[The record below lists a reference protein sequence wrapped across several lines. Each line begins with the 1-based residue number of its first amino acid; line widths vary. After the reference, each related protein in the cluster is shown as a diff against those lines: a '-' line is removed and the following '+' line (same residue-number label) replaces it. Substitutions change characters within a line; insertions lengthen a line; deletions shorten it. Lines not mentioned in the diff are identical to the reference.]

1 MADYIDDIFGPHGVM
16 SKTFAG
22 YEPRPGQIALA
33 KAVDGAIEDRRHLLA
48 EGPTGTGKSLAYCV
62 PAIWHATQFGRKI
75 AVVTANIA
83 LQEQLHTKD
92 LPMLA
97 KLLPWPFKH
106 SLIKGRANYLCV
118 DKWQDEQTNSS
129 LKNRKSKKD
138 RDQYRAI
145 LSWARRTATGDM
157 SELDFT
163 PFPAIWHLFSSTSD
177 ECKGHDCRCHGDCF
191 AERAREAAAGAD
203 VFVTNYHLL
212 FAHLQ
217 VRMVTGKDLIL
228 PEFDVVVCDEAH
240 KAADIARDFFGFR
253 ITEGSVRFASR
264 LMGRLRM
271 QDEYEALDDLARKFF
286 NDLKR
291 FYKSGAYRIRFRSPP
306 PLDWRPLYDTIVDLR
321 SSFMSAAFAVG
332 DGSRNDEK
340 ASLMKAAGTAG
351 KLAANLEE
359 AMTLANP
366 DSVYYVEENP
376 NESVALM
383 SKPIYVAPTL
393 AAELFSKTRSVI
405 STSATLAVGGG
416 FSHVVKE
423 LGVIDPLTLV
433 VGSPFDF
440 TRQAILV
447 IPEEMPDPTDK
458 SFPLAVAEAVE
469 KTIVFAD
476 GRTLGLFTSYRNLE
490 TAWARVMGMGK
501 YRILKQGDKPRT
513 ALVEEFRRDIHSVL
527 LGTESFWTG
536 MDVPGEALSC
546 VVMDRLPFQTPDDP
560 VLNAISERDEDW
572 FMAYSVPKAV
582 IAFKQGFGRLIRH
595 TLDRG
600 VVVLL
605 DRRIVTKAYGRKF
618 LSSIPDVRRSKRL
631 ESVRIFLDKDDPR
644 P

>member
-1 MADYIDDIFGPHGVM
+1 MADYIDDIFGPCGIM
-16 SKTFAG
+16 SKTFEG

-33 KAVDGAIEDRRHLLA
+33 KAVDKVIDEKRHLIA
-48 EGPTGTGKSLAYCV
+48 EAPCGIGKSLAYCV
-62 PAIWHATQFGRKI
+62 PAIYHAIQFGRRV

-92 LPMLA
+92 LPMLV
-97 KLLPWPFKH
+97 KLLPWSFKH
-106 SLIKGRANYLCV
+106 SLIKGRGNYLCV
-118 DKWQDEQTNSS
+118 DKWQDEQINSS

-145 LSWARRTATGDM
+145 LSWARKTATGDM

-177 ECKGHDCRCHGDCF
+177 ECKGHDCRCHADCLS
-191 AERAREAAAGAD
+191 ERARDEAAGAH

-228 PEFDVVVCDEAH
+228 PEFDVVICDEAH

-264 LMGRLRM
+264 LIGRLQM

-291 FYKSGAYRIRFRSPP
+291 FHKSKAYHIRFRSPP
-306 PLDWRPLYDTIVDLR
+306 PLDWHPLCDTIKDLR
-321 SSFMSAAFAVG
+321 SSFMSAAFAIHDSG
-332 DGSRNDEK
+332 RNDEK
-340 ASLMKAAGTAG
+340 AALLKAAGTAAR
-351 KLAANLEE
+351 LAANFEE
-359 AMTLANP
+359 AMTISNA
-366 DSVYYVEENP
+366 DSVYYIEENQ
-376 NESVALM
+376 NDSVALM
-383 SKPIYVAPTL
+383 GKPIYVAPILTT
-393 AAELFSKTRSVI
+393 ELFSKTRSVI
-405 STSATLAVGGG
+405 STSATLAVSGS

-423 LGVIDPLTLV
+423 LGVTDPLTLA
-433 VGSPFDF
+433 VGSPFNF
-440 TRQAILV
+440 NTQAILV

-469 KTIVFAD
+469 KVIILAD

-490 TAWARVMGMGK
+490 TAWARVIGMDK
-501 YRILKQGDKPRT
+501 YKILKQGDKPRT
-513 ALVEEFRRDIHSVL
+513 ALVEEFRNDIRSVL

-536 MDVPGEALSC
+536 MDIPGEALSC
-546 VVMDRLPFQTPDDP
+546 VIMDRLPFQTPDDP

-572 FMAYSVPKAV
+572 FMTYSVPKAV
-582 IAFKQGFGRLIRH
+582 IAFKQGFGRLIRRI
-595 TLDRG
+595 TDIG
-600 VVVLL
+600 VVVIL

-618 LSSIPDVRRSKRL
+618 LSSIPDVRRSKKL
-631 ESVRIFLDKDDPR
+631 ESIKKFLGGM
-644 P
+644 